1 MVGWQLGGVDGWWRV
16 EWEVRE
22 EKGIVSSNL
31 SPLKER
37 NHFFPIKSPVG
48 GTAPAVEGKEG
59 QGPSTQHPLHLEH
72 FQMLN

>member
-22 EKGIVSSNL
+22 ERGIVSSNL

-37 NHFFPIKSPVG
+37 NHFSQLNLQWE
-48 GTAPAVEGKEG
+48 APHQLLREKRARALPLSI
-59 QGPSTQHPLHLEH
+59 PSI
-72 FQMLN
+72 